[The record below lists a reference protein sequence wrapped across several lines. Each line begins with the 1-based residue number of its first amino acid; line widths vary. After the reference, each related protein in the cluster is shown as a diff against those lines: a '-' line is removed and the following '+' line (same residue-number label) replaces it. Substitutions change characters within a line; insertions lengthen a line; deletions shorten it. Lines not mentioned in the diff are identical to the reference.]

1 MVREIIICC
10 EIFII
15 IKRLLGYMLKKI
27 LMEAK
32 CLFVLRVDVL
42 FYFEN
47 VDYFYILVDM
57 LLLISF

>member
-1 MVREIIICC
+1 
-10 EIFII
+10 
-15 IKRLLGYMLKKI
+15 MLV
-27 LMEAK
+27 
-32 CLFVLRVDVL
+32 CLRVDVL